1 MQINAEQ
8 VMQSRKKRH
17 WSQDELATAAGL
29 NLRTVQ
35 RIEATGSASLQ
46 TLKAIASALE
56 SDLDAFKVI
65 AEKVMQRYEYKSLTL
80 PFKTGFLNQVPPD
93 ITTALNKEGREGW
106 RLSQVL
112 APIGSG
118 GSTVSMIAIL
128 ERPADQAS

>member
-1 MQINAEQ
+1 MQ
-8 VMQSRKKRH
+8 
-17 WSQDELATAAGL
+17 G
-29 NLRTVQ
+29 
-35 RIEATGSASLQ
+35 
-46 TLKAIASALE
+46 
-56 SDLDAFKVI
+56 
-65 AEKVMQRYEYKSLTL
+65 YEYKTLTL

-128 ERPADQAS
+128 ERPADQAR